1 MDLVSDTAIVT
12 GGASGIGY
20 GIAKALLA
28 NGASV
33 VIADIDEDGAVEA
46 SKTLNDEHP
55 GRALPVHCDVSSNSA
70 VEAMVATA
78 EAELGSVGI
87 LVNNAGIGGLSRV
100 WELEED
106 EWDRVHDVCLKGTYL
121 CTKAVVDQMIET
133 DTEGAIVNISSVAG
147 LAATDGYAHY
157 CSAKAGVDMFT
168 QVAAIETGPHG
179 IRVNAIAPGIVETP
193 LTRRS
198 NLLRGQIRDEYLER
212 TPLGRIGQ
220 VSDVT
225 EVAVFLASDASR
237 WITGETIATD
247 GGIHVW
253 GSPPTWSTFKEM
265 GIVDE

>member
-20 GIAKALLA
+20 GIADALMA

-33 VIADIDEDGAVEA
+33 VIADIDEDGAEEA
-46 SKTLNDEHP
+46 SETLTAEHP
-55 GRALPVHCDVSSNSA
+55 GRGLPVPCDVTSSSA
-70 VEAMVATA
+70 VEAMVTTA
-78 EAELGSVGI
+78 AEELGSVGI

-100 WELEED
+100 WELDED

-121 CTKAVVDQMIET
+121 CTKATVGHMLET

-147 LAATDGYAHY
+147 SAATDGYAHY
-157 CSAKAGVDMFT
+157 CSAKAGVCMFT
-168 QVAAIETGPHG
+168 EVAALETGPHG

-220 VSDVT
+220 IRDVAD
-225 EVAVFLASDASR
+225 VAVFLTSNASR

-265 GIVDE
+265 GIVGE